1 MRPLVEADWVA
12 TRLHDPRVALVDC
25 RFVLGDPDAGRRA
38 YVGGHLPGAAFCDL
52 ETDLSGPHGPGRHP
66 LPAPEAFARSARRA
80 GIRADGI
87 TIAYD
92 DGSHAGA
99 ARLWWLLRHMGQ
111 PRAAVLRGGL
121 AAWPGPLRAGY
132 EPIRQGDL
140 RPRPAAGDVVTR
152 GDVLAGLGQPGRVL
166 IDARAPERYRGERE
180 PIDPVAGHIPG
191 AVNVPFTAVL
201 RPPDDGGSD
210 ATRRLAELARADA
223 ELVAYCGSGVTA
235 CVVLLAL
242 ADAGRDDA
250 RLYPGSWSDWCAHD
264 LPVATGEAP

>member
-242 ADAGRDDA
+242 AEAGREDA
-250 RLYPGSWSDWCAHD
+250 QLYAGSWSDWSAHG
-264 LPVATGEAP
+264 LPVARDV